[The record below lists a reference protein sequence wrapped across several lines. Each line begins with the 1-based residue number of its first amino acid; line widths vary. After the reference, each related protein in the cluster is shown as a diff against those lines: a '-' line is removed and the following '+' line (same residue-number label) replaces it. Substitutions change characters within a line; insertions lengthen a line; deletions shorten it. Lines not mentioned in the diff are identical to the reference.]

1 MVGKAT
7 RRRLTC
13 NLFRAALLVV
23 AAEQTVAQDLCANV
37 TIPAE
42 LHLACAPAP
51 SMPPGSIAVAPEGGA
66 FANLSRLTIRPLDRE
81 GDDDL
86 AWTDPRAWLQRQMTL
101 DTSSFAGSMAGL
113 ADDPD
118 SPFSG
123 STARAALTR
132 LQSAL
137 AGVAA
142 LPLTACDSPTDNE
155 ARQHWDMHCTFG
167 GGGLGVYVDLRL
179 MADGERRWALSIRT
193 ANEQR
198 RRHLQ
203 AIAGSFQP
211 P

>member
-7 RRRLTC
+7 RRRLTAG
-13 NLFRAALLVV
+13 LFRAALLTV
-23 AAEQTVAQDLCANV
+23 AAEPAVAQDLCAAL

-42 LHLACAPAP
+42 LHLVCAPAP
-51 SMPPGSIAVAPEGGA
+51 SMPTGSVTVAPEGGA
-66 FANLSRLTIRPLDRE
+66 FASLSRLTIRPLE
-81 GDDDL
+81 QAGDDGL
-86 AWTDPRAWLQRQMTL
+86 AWTDPSAWLQRQMTL
-101 DTSSFAGSMAGL
+101 DTSSFAGSMASL

-142 LPLTACDSPTDNE
+142 LPLTACEAPTQGG
-155 ARQHWDMHCTFG
+155 ARQRWDMHCTFG
-167 GGGLGVYVDLRL
+167 AGGLGVYVDLRL
-179 MADGERRWALSIRT
+179 VADGERRWALSMRT
-193 ANEQR
+193 ANAQR

-203 AIAGSFQP
+203 AITGSFQP